1 MGYLGAVGPAYDPTR
16 ATVPQLDAERFNGDN
31 STVAFTLLRQVVS
44 PTDVDVFVENVR
56 QEPIVAYSINSTT
69 LTFTEAPQTGTNN
82 IYVIYRGSGVSNY
95 AFVPDGS
102 ISYAK
107 LANNIRQFSVDNF
120 SANGTG
126 TTFTLSETP
135 ATANTVMVAI
145 DGVVQT
151 PPSNY
156 SVSGTTLILTS
167 APAASA
173 NVTVRHLGFRTTA
186 TVTALSASSVTAT
199 ELAAGSVTNA
209 KLAGSITSDKI
220 STVNGS
226 SLIANTIPVN
236 TVSGNVIVANTMSNS
251 AFTTGS
257 IEAYM
262 RAQSLDFGLRNRIIN
277 GDMRIDQRNVG
288 ANTTPTDNAYTLDR
302 WHTQVS
308 QTAKMTIQKMDSANS
323 SATGYEANSA
333 PAGFANSLKVTSLSG
348 YSVGASDYFAVDQC
362 IEAFNLIDLNWG
374 TANAKSVTL
383 SFWVKSS
390 LTGTFGG
397 SVTNGAF
404 NRSYPFTY
412 TIVAANTWEQKFV
425 VIPGDTTG
433 TYGTTNGRGIYV
445 QFGLGAGSTYGGTAG
460 SWSAN
465 GYVSATGGTSV
476 VGTNA
481 ATWYI
486 TGVQLEEGSQATP
499 FEYRHYG
506 TELQLCQRYYQKWV
520 YTLNSN
526 MAALGLC
533 TSTSSVVAN
542 FPLYFP
548 MRTEPTVTI
557 PTSGTGSGQWGFL
570 TSGGT
575 YPGTIGTITADKIE
589 TFSFRLQN
597 SGSTSAFTQGNA
609 CWLYPNNGNPTVTAS
624 AEL

>member
-16 ATVPQLDAERFNGDN
+16 ATVPQFDAERFNGNN

-44 PTDVDVFVENVR
+44 PTDVEVFVENVR
-56 QEPIVAYSINSTT
+56 QEPIVAYSIVNGNT

-107 LANNIRQFSVDNF
+107 LANNIRQFNVDNF
-120 SANGTG
+120 SANGSG

-135 ATANTVMVAI
+135 ASANTVMVAI

-156 SVSGTTLILTS
+156 SITGTTLILTS

-173 NVTVRHLGFRTTA
+173 NVTVRHLGFRTVA

-199 ELAAGSVTNA
+199 ELADGAVTNA

-220 STVNGS
+220 SSVSGA
-226 SLIANTIPVN
+226 SLIANTIAVN
-236 TVSGNVIVANTMSNS
+236 TVSGNVIVANTVSNS
-251 AFTTGS
+251 AFATGT
-257 IEAYM
+257 IENYL
-262 RAQSLDFGLRNRIIN
+262 RSQTLDFGMRNRIIN
-277 GDMRIDQRNVG
+277 GDMRIDQRNAG
-288 ANTTPTDNAYTLDR
+288 ANTTPTDGAYTLDR

-323 SATGYEANSA
+323 SATGYESGSA
-333 PAGFANSLKVTSLSG
+333 PSGFANSLKVTSLSG

-374 TANAKSVTL
+374 TANAKSVTI

-397 SVTNGAF
+397 CITNGAF

-412 TIVAANTWEQKFV
+412 TISSANTWEQKSV
-425 VIPGDTTG
+425 VIPGDTSG

-445 QFGLGAGSTYGGTAG
+445 QFGLGAGSTYSGTAG

-465 GYVSATGGTSV
+465 GYTSATGGTSV

-486 TGVQLEEGSQATP
+486 TGVQLEEGSVPTP
-499 FEYRHYG
+499 FEYRQYG
-506 TELQLCQRYYQKWV
+506 TELQLCQRYFYRV
-520 YTLNSN
+520 IG
-526 MAALGLC
+526 A
-533 TSTSSVVAN
+533 
-542 FPLYFP
+542 
-548 MRTEPTVTI
+548 
-557 PTSGTGSGQWGFL
+557 TGSGYMMFATGVATGASGGDFSCPLPVTMRANPTASFSGRSIGYDAGVAPDL
-570 TSGGT
+570 TSIVANYGGFT
-575 YPGTIGTITADKIE
+575 NVYLALGFSAGGLVTGRSMLVYTTNASTGI
-589 TFSFRLQN
+589 FSF
-597 SGSTSAFTQGNA
+597 
-609 CWLYPNNGNPTVTAS
+609 S

>member
-16 ATVPQLDAERFNGDN
+16 ATVPQFDAERFNGDN

-44 PTDVDVFVENVR
+44 PTDVEVFVENVR
-56 QEPIVAYSINSTT
+56 QEPIVAYSIVNGNT

-107 LANNIRQFSVDNF
+107 LANNIRQFNVDNF

-126 TTFTLSETP
+126 TTYTLSETP

-199 ELAAGSVTNA
+199 ELASGSVTNA

-226 SLIANTIPVN
+226 SLLANTIPVN
-236 TVSGNVIVANTMSNS
+236 TVSGNVIVANTVSNS

-257 IEAYM
+257 FESYM
-262 RAQSLDFGLRNRIIN
+262 RANNLDFGLRNRIIN

-288 ANTTPTDNAYTLDR
+288 ASKTISDTGDITYTVDR
-302 WHTQVS
+302 WAAYGNQASKFTVQQDS
-308 QTAKMTIQKMDSANS
+308 SAN
-323 SATGYEANSA
+323 TV
-333 PAGFANSLKVTSLSG
+333 AGFTSSLKVTSLSG
-348 YSVGASDYFAVDQC
+348 YSVLAGDTFSMRQNIEGFNFAD
-362 IEAFNLIDLNWG
+362 FNWG
-374 TANAKSVTL
+374 TANAKTITL
-383 SFWVKSS
+383 SFWVRSS

-397 SVTNGAF
+397 SLRNSG
-404 NRSYPFTY
+404 NNYSYPFSY
-412 TIVAANTWEQKFV
+412 TILAANTWEQKIITVAGPTAGTWIGATNGIGTHLIFSL
-425 VIPGDTTG
+425 GTGTTG
-433 TYGTTNGRGIYV
+433 
-445 QFGLGAGSTYGGTAG
+445 SGTAG
-460 SWSAN
+460 SWSGTN
-465 GYVSATGGTSV
+465 YESVTGGTSI
-476 VGTNA
+476 VGTNG

-499 FEYRHYG
+499 FEYRHHT
-506 TELQLCQRYYQKWV
+506 TELQLCQRYFQKSYRPEV
-520 YTLNSN
+520 VPGTALPNDYDGQGAQFSGPTIINANIFGGAVSFPVSMRTSATIKTYDCAGTIDKLSSLSN
-526 MAALGLC
+526 GGAITNGVNANLANAG
-533 TSTSSVVAN
+533 TSLVNFRLYNVANYGFVVA
-542 FPLYFP
+542 
-548 MRTEPTVTI
+548 
-557 PTSGTGSGQWGFL
+557 W
-570 TSGGT
+570 
-575 YPGTIGTITADKIE
+575 
-589 TFSFRLQN
+589 
-597 SGSTSAFTQGNA
+597 
-609 CWLYPNNGNPTVTAS
+609 TAS